1 MTAPTGIARFST
13 MGPHGA
19 STALSASG
27 VAPLPNVGGFVAGGA
42 LSSMQGGAPIGG
54 GGAGF
59 SRQVSR
65 LPSVGLNG
73 AVQSGDWRALV
84 SVEER
89 ITIRRRLREAYLRH
103 CTSYND
109 LLDTATAVDEE
120 LLFACSTNR
129 IDFFKSSIDWDTRI
143 QIKCQ
148 QLKNPLTATGAASAA
163 GAAAAPPS
171 ANGMGAK
178 KRSMDDAAG
187 GNLSASSTSLLAS
200 SLFGNADLAAL
211 PAAPSAS
218 STLQLP
224 PVSQL
229 RAGAAF
235 PAASVDLANLLAAGD
250 AAQQANKKQRT

>member
-1 MTAPTGIARFST
+1 

-19 STALSASG
+19 SNTLSASG

-42 LSSMQGGAPIGG
+42 LSSMQGGGPIGG

-73 AVQSGDWRALV
+73 TVQSGDWRALV

-120 LLFACSTNR
+120 LLFACSSNR

-148 QLKNPLTATGAASAA
+148 QLKNPHAATGA
-163 GAAAAPPS
+163 GAAAASSPPPAS
-171 ANGMGAK
+171 NGMGAK
-178 KRSMDDAAG
+178 KRSMEDASG

-200 SLFGNADLAAL
+200 SLFGNADLTAI
-211 PAAPSAS
+211 PAAAASS

-235 PAASVDLANLLAAGD
+235 PAASVPVDLANLLAAGD
-250 AAQQANKKQRT
+250 AAQQAKKQRT